1 MEEILLIDDDLEL
14 CELLGEYLGNE
25 GYRVTAAHDGAEGI
39 RQALDGS
46 CSLVVLDVMLPDC
59 SGLEVLRT
67 VRTRSRIP
75 VLMLTARGEEV
86 DRIVGLEMGADDYLA
101 KPFNP
106 RELLARTRAILRRT
120 AAERAGGSGDRGPET
135 LVIGDLLIDRGS
147 RSVWQDRKPVSLTA
161 VEFILLHELASK
173 AGQVVHRDKLALTV
187 LGRRLSLFDRSIDVH
202 VSSLRRKLGRELG
215 GIERIKAIRGVG
227 YLYAQ
232 MPEGACIGQ

>member
-1 MEEILLIDDDLEL
+1 
-14 CELLGEYLGNE
+14 
-25 GYRVTAAHDGAEGI
+25 
-39 RQALDGS
+39 
-46 CSLVVLDVMLPDC
+46 
-59 SGLEVLRT
+59 
-67 VRTRSRIP
+67 
-75 VLMLTARGEEV
+75 MLTARGEEV

-106 RELLARTRAILRRT
+106 RAGRPCGGPVRT
-120 AAERAGGSGDRGPET
+120 AGDTGAGGGGSGDR
-135 LVIGDLLIDRGS
+135 DR
-147 RSVWQDRKPVSLTA
+147 DRAVAGQGTGKLTA
-161 VEFILLHELASK
+161 VEFVLLHELASQ

-232 MPEGACIGQ
+232 TPEGARTGY